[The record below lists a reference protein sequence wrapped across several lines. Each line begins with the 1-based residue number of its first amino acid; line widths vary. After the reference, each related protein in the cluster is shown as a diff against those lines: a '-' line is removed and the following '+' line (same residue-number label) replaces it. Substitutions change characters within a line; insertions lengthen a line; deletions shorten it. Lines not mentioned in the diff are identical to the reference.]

1 MFTGLVEEVGTVRR
15 FVRSDEGGRV
25 TVGARKVLAG
35 VRVGDSIAV
44 SGACLTVVGIGED
57 ELTMD
62 CMPETLSRT
71 TLGKAVRGSEVNLE
85 RSLALGDRLGGH
97 LVLGHVDAVCSVLE
111 IRERGNS
118 LEVRL
123 SLPDEIRPY
132 VVAKGSIAIDGVS
145 LTVTRVDREAFE
157 IALIPHTRAETTLKD
172 VRSGLLVNVEA
183 DVIARYVGRSLEA
196 YGRGQEPGMALGEG
210 LSEEMLREEGFA

>member
-1 MFTGLVEEVGTVRR
+1 MFTGLIEEVGTVRR

-25 TVGARKVLAG
+25 TVSASKVLEG
-35 VRVGDSIAV
+35 VKVGDSIAV
-44 SGACLTVVGIGED
+44 SGACLTVVGIGDE

-71 TLGKAVRGSEVNLE
+71 TLGRVVRGGEVNLE

-97 LVLGHVDAVCSVLE
+97 LVLGHVDAVSEVLSSK
-111 IRERGNS
+111 ERGNS

-123 SLPDEIRPY
+123 SLPEEVRPY

-145 LTVTRVDREAFE
+145 LTVTRVDRDAFE
-157 IALIPHTRAETTLKD
+157 IGLIPHTRAETTLKD
-172 VRSGLLVNVEA
+172 LRSGLLVNVEA
-183 DVIARYVGRSLEA
+183 DVIARYVGRSLQAHSGERESGVA
-196 YGRGQEPGMALGEG
+196 PEEG
-210 LSEEMLREEGFA
+210 LTEDMLREEGFA